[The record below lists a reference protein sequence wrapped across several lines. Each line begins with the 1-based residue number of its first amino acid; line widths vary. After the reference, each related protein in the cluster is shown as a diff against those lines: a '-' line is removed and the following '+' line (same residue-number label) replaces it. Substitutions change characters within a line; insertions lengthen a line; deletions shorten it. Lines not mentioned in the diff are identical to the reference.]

1 MQSSELDRRLQI
13 VRDLARLAG
22 EAVLQYYAEKVEVEW
37 KAPGNPVTAA
47 DHAANA
53 LILEQL
59 HRHFPGEAVLAEESD
74 DDMSRLGHDLVWM
87 VDPLDGTK
95 EFIKRNGEFSIM
107 IGLVENGRPILG
119 AVLQPAPPRFSFDD
133 LQRKDRGIKPGALY
147 SGAVGL
153 GAWLS
158 LGGSERPIRV
168 SAIEEPA
175 QLRMIASRSH
185 FDERVDQVRKR
196 LGIHEILRSG
206 SVGLKCGAIATGACE
221 LYIHPSSKVSLWDS
235 GAPAAILTAAGGT
248 MTDLRGEALDYKSV
262 HVGHPHGL
270 LASHGRLHE
279 QIVAVI
285 KEVGLK
291 TQ

>member
-13 VRDLARLAG
+13 GRDVARAAG
-22 EAVLQYYAEKVEVEW
+22 EVVLQFYSEKVEVEW

-53 LILEQL
+53 LILEHL
-59 HRHFPGEAVLAEESD
+59 HRHFPGEAVLAEETD
-74 DDMSRLGHDLVWM
+74 DDMSRLGRDVVWM

-95 EFIKRNGEFSIM
+95 ELIKRNGEFSIM
-107 IGLVENGRPILG
+107 IGLVENGRPTLG
-119 AVLQPAPPRFSFDD
+119 VVLQPAPSS
-133 LQRKDRGIKPGALY
+133 GIKPGALY
-147 SGAVGL
+147 SGAIGL

-158 LGGSERPIRV
+158 LGESERAIRV
-168 SAIEEPA
+168 SAIEQPA
-175 QLRMIASRSH
+175 QMRMIASRSH
-185 FDERVDQVRKR
+185 FDERVDQVRKN

-206 SVGLKCGAIATGACE
+206 SVGLKCGAIAAGACE

-235 GAPAAILTAAGGT
+235 GAPAAILTAAGGV
-248 MTDLRGEALDYKSV
+248 MTDLRGESLDYKSV

-279 QIVAVI
+279 QIVAAVN
-285 KEVGLK
+285 KVSLK
-291 TQ
+291 TV

>member
-13 VRDLARLAG
+13 VRDIARSAG
-22 EAVLQYYAEKVEVEW
+22 ETVLQFYGEKVEVKW

-59 HRHFPGEAVLAEESD
+59 HRHFPGEAVLAEESH
-74 DDMSRLGHDLVWM
+74 DDMSRLGHDVVWM

-107 IGLVENGRPILG
+107 IGLVEHGRPILG
-119 AVLQPAPPRFSFDD
+119 VVLQPAPPGFSFND
-133 LQRKDRGIKPGALY
+133 LDRESNPGTLY

-158 LGGSERPIRV
+158 RGGSERPIRV
-168 SAIEEPA
+168 SAIEQSS

-185 FDERVDQVRKR
+185 FDERVDQVRKH

-206 SVGLKCGAIATGACE
+206 SVGLKCGAIAAGACE
-221 LYIHPSSKVSLWDS
+221 LYIHPSSKVSFWDS
-235 GAPAAILTAAGGT
+235 TAPAAILTAAGGV
-248 MTDLRGEALDYKSV
+248 MTDLRGDPLDYKSV
-262 HVGHPHGL
+262 GVGHPHGL

-279 QIVAVI
+279 RIVTLV
-285 KEVGLK
+285 KEVGLH
-291 TQ
+291 TV

>member
-13 VRDLARLAG
+13 VRDIARLAG

-59 HRHFPGEAVLAEESD
+59 RRHFPGEAVLAEETD
-74 DDMSRLGHDLVWM
+74 DDMSRLGHDVVWM

-119 AVLQPAPPRFSFDD
+119 AVLQPAPPS
-133 LQRKDRGIKPGALY
+133 GIKPGALY

-168 SAIEEPA
+168 SAIDEPA

-206 SVGLKCGAIATGACE
+206 SVGLKCGAIAAGACE

-235 GAPAAILTAAGGT
+235 CAPAAILTAAGGM

>member
-1 MQSSELDRRLQI
+1 MQPSELDRRLQI
-13 VRDLARLAG
+13 VRDIARAAG
-22 EAVLQYYAEKVEVEW
+22 ETVLQYYEEKVEVEW

-53 LILEQL
+53 LIIEHL
-59 HRHFPGEAVLAEESD
+59 HRHFSGEAVLAEESH
-74 DDMSRLGHDLVWM
+74 DDMSRLGHDVVWM

-95 EFIKRNGEFSIM
+95 EFIKLNGEFSIM
-107 IGLVENGRPILG
+107 IGLVEHGRPILG
-119 AVLQPAPPRFSFDD
+119 VVLQPAPPS
-133 LQRKDRGIKPGALY
+133 GIKPGALY

-158 LGGSERPIRV
+158 LGGSESPIRV
-168 SAIEEPA
+168 SAIDQPA
-175 QLRMIASRSH
+175 QMRMIASRSH
-185 FDERVDQVRKR
+185 FDERVDQVRKK

-235 GAPAAILTAAGGT
+235 GAPAAILLAAGGM
-248 MTDLRGEALDYKSV
+248 MTDLRGEPLDYRSV
-262 HVGHPHGL
+262 DVGHPHGL

-279 QIVAVI
+279 LIVGVI
-285 KEVGLK
+285 KEAGLK
-291 TQ
+291 TV

>member
-13 VRDLARLAG
+13 VRDIARLAG
-22 EAVLQYYAEKVEVEW
+22 EVVLQYYAEKVEVEW

-59 HRHFPGEAVLAEESD
+59 HRHFPGEAVLAEETD
-74 DDMSRLGHDLVWM
+74 DDMSRLGHDVVWM

-119 AVLQPAPPRFSFDD
+119 AVLQPAPPS
-133 LQRKDRGIKPGALY
+133 GIKPGGLY
-147 SGAVGL
+147 SGALGL
-153 GAWLS
+153 GAWMS
-158 LGGSERPIRV
+158 LGGSERPIHV
-168 SAIEEPA
+168 SAIDEPA

-235 GAPAAILTAAGGT
+235 GAPAAILTAAGGV
-248 MTDLRGEALDYKSV
+248 MTDLRGEPLDYKSV

-285 KEVGLK
+285 KDVGLK
-291 TQ
+291 TL

>member
-13 VRDLARLAG
+13 VRDIARLAG
-22 EAVLQYYAEKVEVEW
+22 EVVLQYYAEKVEVEW

-59 HRHFPGEAVLAEESD
+59 HRHFPGEAVLAEETD
-74 DDMSRLGHDLVWM
+74 DDMSRLGHDVVWM

-119 AVLQPAPPRFSFDD
+119 AVLQPAPPS
-133 LQRKDRGIKPGALY
+133 GIKPGGLY

-168 SAIEEPA
+168 SAIEETA

-185 FDERVDQVRKR
+185 FDERVDQIRKH

-235 GAPAAILTAAGGT
+235 GAPAAILTAAGGM
-248 MTDLRGEALDYKSV
+248 MTDLRGEPLDYKSV

-285 KEVGLK
+285 KDVGLK
-291 TQ
+291 TL

>member
-13 VRDLARLAG
+13 VRDIARLAG

-37 KAPGNPVTAA
+37 KAPGNPVTTA

-59 HRHFPGEAVLAEESD
+59 HRHFSGEAVLAEETD

-119 AVLQPAPPRFSFDD
+119 VVLQPAPLS
-133 LQRKDRGIKPGALY
+133 GIKPGGLY

-168 SAIEEPA
+168 SAIDEPS

-196 LGIHEILRSG
+196 LGIHEILHSG

-235 GAPAAILTAAGGT
+235 GAPAAILTAAGGM
-248 MTDLRGEALDYKSV
+248 MTDLRGEPLDYKSV

-270 LASHGRLHE
+270 LASHGRLHD

-285 KEVGLK
+285 KDVGLK
-291 TQ
+291 TL

>member
-13 VRDLARLAG
+13 VRDIARAAG
-22 EAVLQYYAEKVEVEW
+22 EAVLQYYSEKVEVEW

-59 HRHFPGEAVLAEESD
+59 HRHFPGEAALAEETD

-87 VDPLDGTK
+87 VDPMDGTK

-107 IGLVENGRPILG
+107 IGLVEQGRPLLG
-119 AVLQPAPPRFSFDD
+119 VVLQPAPPS
-133 LQRKDRGIKPGALY
+133 GIQPGALY
-147 SGAVGL
+147 SGVIGL

-158 LGGSERPIRV
+158 LGSSERPIRV
-168 SAIEEPA
+168 STIDQPA

-185 FDERVDQVRKR
+185 FDERVDQVRKN

-235 GAPAAILTAAGGT
+235 CAPAAILTAAGGV
-248 MTDLRGEALDYKSV
+248 MTDLRGEPLDYKSV
-262 HVGHPHGL
+262 EVGHPHGL
-270 LASHGRLHE
+270 LASHGRLHK
-279 QIVAVI
+279 QILATI

-291 TQ
+291 TV

>member
-13 VRDLARLAG
+13 VRDVARLAG
-22 EAVLQYYAEKVEVEW
+22 ETVLQYYAEKVEVEW

-59 HRHFPGEAVLAEESD
+59 HRHFPGEAVLAEETD

-119 AVLQPAPPRFSFDD
+119 VVLQPAPPS
-133 LQRKDRGIKPGALY
+133 GIKPGGLY

-158 LGGSERPIRV
+158 LAGSERPIRV

-185 FDERVDQVRKR
+185 FDERVDQIRKR

-235 GAPAAILTAAGGT
+235 GAPTAILSAAGGV
-248 MTDLRGEALDYKSV
+248 MTDLRGEPLDYKSV

-279 QIVAVI
+279 QIIAVI

>member
-13 VRDLARLAG
+13 VRDIVSAAG
-22 EAVLQYYAEKVEVEW
+22 ETILQYYGEMVEVKW

-53 LILEQL
+53 LILEHL
-59 HRHFPGEAVLAEESD
+59 HRYFPGEAVLAEESD
-74 DDMSRLGHDLVWM
+74 DDLSRLGQELVWM

-95 EFIKRNGEFSIM
+95 EFIKRNGEFSTM
-107 IGLVENGRPILG
+107 IGLVEHGRPILG
-119 AVLQPAPPRFSFDD
+119 VVLQPAPPS
-133 LQRKDRGIKPGALY
+133 GIRPGALY

-168 SAIEEPA
+168 SAIDQPA
-175 QLRMIASRSH
+175 QMRMIASRSH
-185 FDERVDQVRKR
+185 FDERVDQVRKN

-206 SVGLKCGAIATGACE
+206 SVGLKCGAIAAGVCE

-235 GAPAAILTAAGGT
+235 GAPAAILTAAGGV
-248 MTDLRGEALDYKSV
+248 MTDLHGEPLDYKSV

-279 QIVAVI
+279 QIVGVI
-285 KEVGLK
+285 REVGLK
-291 TQ
+291 TV

>member
-13 VRDLARLAG
+13 VRDIARLAG
-22 EAVLQYYAEKVEVEW
+22 ETVLQYYAEKVEVEW

-59 HRHFPGEAVLAEESD
+59 HRHFPGEAVLAEETD

-119 AVLQPAPPRFSFDD
+119 AVLQPAPPS
-133 LQRKDRGIKPGALY
+133 GIKPGGLY

-168 SAIEEPA
+168 SAIDEPA

-185 FDERVDQVRKR
+185 FDERVDQIRKR
-196 LGIHEILRSG
+196 LGINEILRSG

-221 LYIHPSSKVSLWDS
+221 IYIHPSSKVNLWDS
-235 GAPAAILTAAGGT
+235 GAPAAILTAAGGK

-279 QIVAVI
+279 QIVATI
-285 KEVGLK
+285 KDVGLK
-291 TQ
+291 TV

>member
-13 VRDLARLAG
+13 VRDIARLAG

-59 HRHFPGEAVLAEESD
+59 HRHFPGEAVLAEETD

-107 IGLVENGRPILG
+107 IGLVESGRPILG
-119 AVLQPAPPRFSFDD
+119 VVLQPAPPS
-133 LQRKDRGIKPGALY
+133 GIKPGALY

-158 LGGSERPIRV
+158 LGGSERPIHV
-168 SAIEEPA
+168 SAIDEPA

-185 FDERVDQVRKR
+185 FDERVDQIRKR

-235 GAPAAILTAAGGT
+235 GAPAAILIAAGGM

>member
-13 VRDLARLAG
+13 VRDIARLAG

-59 HRHFPGEAVLAEESD
+59 HRHFPGEAVLAEETD
-74 DDMSRLGHDLVWM
+74 DDMSRLGHDVVWV

-119 AVLQPAPPRFSFDD
+119 TVLQPAPPS
-133 LQRKDRGIKPGALY
+133 GIKPGALY
-147 SGAVGL
+147 SGALGL

-158 LGGSERPIRV
+158 LGGNERPIRV

-235 GAPAAILTAAGGT
+235 CAPAAILTAAGGK

-279 QIVAVI
+279 QIIAVI

-291 TQ
+291 TV

>member
-13 VRDLARLAG
+13 VRDIARAAG
-22 EAVLQYYAEKVEVEW
+22 DTVLQFYSAQVEVEW

-59 HRHFPGEAVLAEESD
+59 HRHFPGEAVLAEETH
-74 DDMSRLGHDLVWM
+74 DDMSRLGREVVWF

-107 IGLVENGRPILG
+107 IGLVESNKPVLG
-119 AVLQPAPPRFSFDD
+119 VVMQPAPPS
-133 LQRKDRGIKPGALY
+133 GIKPGALY
-147 SGAVGL
+147 TGAAGL

-158 LGGSERPIRV
+158 LGGSERPIHV
-168 SAIEEPA
+168 SDLAQPA
-175 QLRMIASRSH
+175 QMRMIASRSH

-206 SVGLKCGAIATGACE
+206 SVGLKCGVIATGACE

-235 GAPAAILTAAGGT
+235 CAPAAILIAAGGI
-248 MTDLRGEALDYKSV
+248 MTDLNGDALNYTAVDS
-262 HVGHPHGL
+262 GHRQGL

-279 QIVAVI
+279 QVI
-285 KEVGLK
+285 AAIHEVGLK
-291 TQ
+291 TE

>member
-13 VRDLARLAG
+13 VRDIARLAG
-22 EAVLQYYAEKVEVEW
+22 ETVLQYYAEKVEVEW

-59 HRHFPGEAVLAEESD
+59 HRHFPGEAALAEETD

-119 AVLQPAPPRFSFDD
+119 VVLQPAPPS
-133 LQRKDRGIKPGALY
+133 GIKPGGLY
-147 SGAVGL
+147 AGAVGL
-153 GAWLS
+153 GAWLA

-185 FDERVDQVRKR
+185 FDERVDQVRR
-196 LGIHEILRSG
+196 TLGIHEILRSG

-279 QIVAVI
+279 QILAVI
-285 KEVGLK
+285 QEVGLK
-291 TQ
+291 TV

>member
-13 VRDLARLAG
+13 VRDIARLAG
-22 EAVLQYYAEKVEVEW
+22 EAILQYYGEKVEVQW
-37 KAPGNPVTAA
+37 KTPGNPVTAA

-74 DDMSRLGHDLVWM
+74 DDMSRLGHDIVWM

-95 EFIKRNGEFSIM
+95 EFIKRNGEFSVM
-107 IGLVENGRPILG
+107 IGLVEHNRPILG
-119 AVLQPAPPRFSFDD
+119 VVLQPAPPS
-133 LQRKDRGIKPGALY
+133 GIKPGALY
-147 SGAVGL
+147 SGVVGL

-168 SAIEEPA
+168 SAIDQPS

-185 FDERVDQVRKR
+185 FDERVDQVRKN

-206 SVGLKCGAIATGACE
+206 SVGLKCGTIATGACE
-221 LYIHPSSKVSLWDS
+221 LYIHPSNKVSLWDS

-248 MTDLRGEALDYKSV
+248 MTDLRGAPLDYRSI

-279 QIVAVI
+279 QILATI

-291 TQ
+291 TV

>member
-13 VRDLARLAG
+13 VRDIARLAG

-59 HRHFPGEAVLAEESD
+59 HRHFPGEAVLAEETD
-74 DDMSRLGHDLVWM
+74 DDMSRLGHEIVWM

-95 EFIKRNGEFSIM
+95 EFIKHNGEFSIM
-107 IGLVENGRPILG
+107 IGVVENGRPILG
-119 AVLQPAPPRFSFDD
+119 AVLQPAPPS
-133 LQRKDRGIKPGALY
+133 GVKPGALY

-168 SAIEEPA
+168 SAIDEPA

-206 SVGLKCGAIATGACE
+206 SVGLKCGAIATGTCE

-235 GAPAAILTAAGGT
+235 CAPAAILTAAGGT

-279 QIVAVI
+279 QIVAAI

-291 TQ
+291 TE

>member
-13 VRDLARLAG
+13 GRDVARAAG
-22 EAVLQYYAEKVEVEW
+22 EVVLQFYSEKVEVEW

-53 LILEQL
+53 LILEHL
-59 HRHFPGEAVLAEESD
+59 HRHFPGEAVLAEETD
-74 DDMSRLGHDLVWM
+74 DDMSRLGRDVVWM

-95 EFIKRNGEFSIM
+95 ELIKRNGEFSIM
-107 IGLVENGRPILG
+107 IGLVENGRPVLG
-119 AVLQPAPPRFSFDD
+119 VVLQPAPPS
-133 LQRKDRGIKPGALY
+133 GIKPGALY
-147 SGAVGL
+147 SGAIGL

-158 LGGSERPIRV
+158 LGGSERAIRV
-168 SAIEEPA
+168 SAIEQPA
-175 QLRMIASRSH
+175 QMRMIASRSH
-185 FDERVDQVRKR
+185 FDERVDQVRKN

-206 SVGLKCGAIATGACE
+206 SVGLKCGAIAAGACE

-235 GAPAAILTAAGGT
+235 GAPAAILTAAGGV
-248 MTDLRGEALDYKSV
+248 MTDLRGESLDYKSV

-279 QIVAVI
+279 QIVAAVN
-285 KEVGLK
+285 KVSLK
-291 TQ
+291 TV

>member
-13 VRDLARLAG
+13 VRDIARQAG
-22 EAVLQYYAEKVEVEW
+22 EIVLQYYGEKVEVEW

-53 LILEQL
+53 LILEHL
-59 HRHFPGEAVLAEESD
+59 RKNFSGEAVLAEESD
-74 DDMSRLGHDLVWM
+74 DDMSRLGREVFWV

-107 IGLVENGRPILG
+107 IGLVKHGRPILG
-119 AVLQPAPPRFSFDD
+119 VVFQPAPPTG
-133 LQRKDRGIKPGALY
+133 LKPGALY
-147 SGAVGL
+147 SGVIGL

-168 SAIEEPA
+168 SAIDQPS

-185 FDERVDQVRKR
+185 FDERVDQVRKK

-206 SVGLKCGAIATGACE
+206 SVGLKCGAIAAGACE
-221 LYIHPSSKVSLWDS
+221 LYIHPSSKVNLWDS
-235 GAPAAILTAAGGT
+235 AAPAAILTAAGGV
-248 MTDLRGEALDYKSV
+248 MTDLRGEPLDYNSV
-262 HVGHPHGL
+262 GVGHPQGL

-279 QIVAVI
+279 QIVSVI

-291 TQ
+291 TV

>member
-13 VRDLARLAG
+13 VRDIARLAG

-59 HRHFPGEAVLAEESD
+59 HRHFPGEAVLAEETD

-107 IGLVENGRPILG
+107 IGLVESGRPILG
-119 AVLQPAPPRFSFDD
+119 VVLQPAPPS
-133 LQRKDRGIKPGALY
+133 GIKPGALY

-158 LGGSERPIRV
+158 LGGSERPIHV
-168 SAIEEPA
+168 SAIDEPA

-185 FDERVDQVRKR
+185 FDERVDQIRKR

-235 GAPAAILTAAGGT
+235 GAPAAILIAAGGM

-279 QIVAVI
+279 QIVAAI
-285 KEVGLK
+285 KEIGLK

>member
-13 VRDLARLAG
+13 VRDIARLAG
-22 EAVLQYYAEKVEVEW
+22 ETVLQYYAEKVEVEW

-59 HRHFPGEAVLAEESD
+59 HRHFPGEAVLAEETD
-74 DDMSRLGHDLVWM
+74 DDMSRLGHDMVWM

-119 AVLQPAPPRFSFDD
+119 AVLQPAPPSE
-133 LQRKDRGIKPGALY
+133 IKPGALY

-158 LGGSERPIRV
+158 LGGSERPIHV

-285 KEVGLK
+285 QEAGLK

>member
-13 VRDLARLAG
+13 VRDIARLAG
-22 EAVLQYYAEKVEVEW
+22 ETVLQYYGEKVEVEW

-74 DDMSRLGHDLVWM
+74 DDMSRLGHDVVWM

-95 EFIKRNGEFSIM
+95 EFIKRNGEFSVM
-107 IGLVENGRPILG
+107 IGLMEHGRPILG
-119 AVLQPAPPRFSFDD
+119 AVLQPVPPS
-133 LQRKDRGIKPGALY
+133 GIKPGALY

-158 LGGSERPIRV
+158 LGGGERPIRV
-168 SAIEEPA
+168 SAIAQPA

-185 FDERVDQVRKR
+185 FDERVDQIRKK

-235 GAPAAILTAAGGT
+235 CAPAAILTAAGGT

-279 QIVAVI
+279 QIIAVI

-291 TQ
+291 TV

>member
-1 MQSSELDRRLQI
+1 MPSSELDRRLQI
-13 VRDLARLAG
+13 ARDIARLAG
-22 EAVLQYYAEKVEVEW
+22 ETVLQYYGEKVEVEW

-47 DHAANA
+47 DHAANT

-74 DDMSRLGHDLVWM
+74 DDMSRLGHDVVWM

-107 IGLVENGRPILG
+107 IGLVEHGRPILG
-119 AVLQPAPPRFSFDD
+119 VVLQPAPPS
-133 LQRKDRGIKPGALY
+133 GIKPGALY

-158 LGGSERPIRV
+158 LGGGERPIRV
-168 SAIEEPA
+168 SAIAQPA

-185 FDERVDQVRKR
+185 FDERVDQVRKK

-206 SVGLKCGAIATGACE
+206 SVGLKCGVIATGACE

-235 GAPAAILTAAGGT
+235 CAPAAILNAAGGV

-285 KEVGLK
+285 KESGLK
-291 TQ
+291 TI